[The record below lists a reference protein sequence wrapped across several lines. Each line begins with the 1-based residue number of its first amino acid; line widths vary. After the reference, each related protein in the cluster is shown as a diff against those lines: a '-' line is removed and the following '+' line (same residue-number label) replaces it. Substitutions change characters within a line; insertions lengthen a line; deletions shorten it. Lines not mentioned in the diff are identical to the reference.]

1 MKRPRTATLVI
12 AALASLALILVSG
25 VAVWRHLGGAGG
37 DDPAKRSA
45 VLTPVDAAVA
55 RAAANAETCAQG
67 LSDVTSPDSAVDYS
81 ALDAEISRLGECGA
95 TARTLAE
102 RGYAALDAATE
113 PVELGDAP
121 GIDSPRRDT
130 YLDTAGSLLSVYE
143 MQGDDFDLIFD
154 LLQRARVNDAPI
166 ALLHSDVTSIL
177 GNGAP
182 DISTGQKAL
191 ERARD
196 TYRAKG

>member
-55 RAAANAETCAQG
+55 RAAANAESCAQG
-67 LSDVTSPDSAVDYS
+67 LIDVTSADNARDEST
-81 ALDAEISRLGECGA
+81 LDAEISRLGECGA

-113 PVELGDAP
+113 PMELGDAP
-121 GIDSPRRDT
+121 VVESPRRDT

-154 LLQRARVNDAPI
+154 LLQRARANDAPI
-166 ALLHSDVTSIL
+166 VLLHSDITSIL

-182 DISTGQKAL
+182 DIETGQKAL

>member
-12 AALASLALILVSG
+12 ASLASLALILVSG

-55 RAAANAETCAQG
+55 RAAANAESCAQG
-67 LSDVTSPDSAVDYS
+67 LSDVTSADSTIDDS

-95 TARTLAE
+95 TARALAE

-113 PVELGDAP
+113 PVELGNAP
-121 GIDSPRRDT
+121 GIESPRRDT

-154 LLQRARVNDAPI
+154 LLQRARANDAPI
-166 ALLHSDVTSIL
+166 AQLHSDVTSIL

-182 DISTGQKAL
+182 DIITGQKAL
-191 ERARD
+191 DRARD
-196 TYRAKG
+196 TYRANG